1 MRTDKPDVDDPIRIV
16 DPDHYSIFVAGDVE
30 DRTTVFE
37 NAGAANIPL
46 NVCRLCPVGLF
57 HLPKPGHRWLAG
69 VSSVRT
75 SVKKS
80 LDRAERNN
88 SHRLSIAQSHF
99 GTKRFWWLK
108 SLFRRFHQP
117 DRELEAAGMT
127 VRRSRHE
134 VEEIDEIGCA
144 HLIGRPII
152 CRAVVVGTDVG
163 KFSCVGDR
171 LPAADIDY
179 TRVSSSGPDGQPAS
193 AVSAGSAQ
201 VSDKPAELS
210 SLSGRYSYCSNLLPL
225 IVQLI
230 YFVVEKSPNQDLLVP
245 DALELLKT
253 RRSVKP
259 REMTAPGP
267 SPAELETILTIGARV
282 PDHGKLAPWR
292 FIIFEGDA
300 RERAGE
306 VIAGVFARKNPN
318 ASPAEIDLERRCLTD
333 APLVIGV
340 VSFTRPHPKVPP
352 WEQELS
358 AGASA
363 MNIVTAATALGFGA
377 CWLTGWFA
385 FDRDVLEGLGLK
397 ADEKL
402 AGFIH
407 IGTPSKPSED
417 RPRPALSDIVTRF

>member
-1 MRTDKPDVDDPIRIV
+1 M
-16 DPDHYSIFVAGDVE
+16 
-30 DRTTVFE
+30 
-37 NAGAANIPL
+37 
-46 NVCRLCPVGLF
+46 
-57 HLPKPGHRWLAG
+57 
-69 VSSVRT
+69 
-75 SVKKS
+75 
-80 LDRAERNN
+80 
-88 SHRLSIAQSHF
+88 
-99 GTKRFWWLK
+99 
-108 SLFRRFHQP
+108 
-117 DRELEAAGMT
+117 
-127 VRRSRHE
+127 
-134 VEEIDEIGCA
+134 
-144 HLIGRPII
+144 
-152 CRAVVVGTDVG
+152 
-163 KFSCVGDR
+163 
-171 LPAADIDY
+171 
-179 TRVSSSGPDGQPAS
+179 
-193 AVSAGSAQ
+193 
-201 VSDKPAELS
+201 
-210 SLSGRYSYCSNLLPL
+210 
-225 IVQLI
+225 
-230 YFVVEKSPNQDLLVP
+230 P

-292 FIIFEGDA
+292 FILFEGDA

-306 VIAGVFARKNPN
+306 IIAGVFARKNPN
-318 ASPAEIDLERRCLTD
+318 ASPAEIDLERRRLTD

-340 VSFTRPHPKVPP
+340 VSFTRPHPKVPS